1 MESKDHSGYTIRVKG
16 EIVVKSQKHYA
27 QDWMCKSVA
36 TEIDEDNVKFK
47 YDPNTHTI
55 IRDLVLSDSIRA
67 VPYASYLS
75 DKDITCDSGNGAD
88 IYACTKYNGAYYYY
102 KEFINTVET
111 QLEYSVKLRKKILP
125 VLYKA
130 LFMDVFSILELFLS
144 DLLLCLIYTDTTI
157 YEKAINFYK
166 LDKQTDKKEIIRNI
180 ELKMHRFFFQEVIYH
195 RFNKVGKIFIDIVGV
210 NIPDYKKLKDY
221 LHKRNNI
228 VHRYSY
234 SNIDRMRIITITEK
248 DVQGLINA
256 TDTFV
261 EELMNNINKYFD
273 ESNK

>member
-36 TEIDEDNVKFK
+36 TEIDEDNVKFE
-47 YDPNTHTI
+47 YDPNTHTVI
-55 IRDLVLSDSIRA
+55 SDLILGDTIRA

-75 DKDITCDSGNGAD
+75 DKDITCYLGNGAD

-125 VLYKA
+125 VLNKA

-144 DLLLCLIYTDTTI
+144 DLLLCLIYTNTTI

-166 LDKQTDKKEIIRNI
+166 LDKKADENEIIRNI

-195 RFNKVGKIFIDIVGV
+195 RFNKVRKIFIDIVGV

-234 SNIDRMRIITITEK
+234 SNIDRMRIITITKE
-248 DVQGLINA
+248 DVQGLIDTANA
-256 TDTFV
+256 FV
-261 EELMNNINKYFD
+261 EELMINVNEHFD
-273 ESNK
+273 KSN